1 MQILIRIAFIL
12 LPVLATGQIG
22 FYKYY
27 AGNGF
32 DFGQGIIQLEDSSYV
47 VTGSSGSY
55 ADHSQAF
62 LMATDSIGNW
72 KWSNHFGGAESEW
85 GRRVLHKKNFGY
97 FVCGH
102 SNSFGAGDYDF
113 YLVKVGEDGLE
124 EWSKTYG
131 GSSWERVMDAAMT
144 RDTGTVM
151 VGERSNGIYGN
162 DMYVVRTNS
171 LGDTLWTKTFANL
184 GADVANAVSIYD
196 DSIIVVGGNHFFA
209 DSLQVKPLI
218 YMMHDDGTMIDT
230 LIYSAFPGDYEMNDL
245 QVLNDTVQG
254 IGSYQLNAAD
264 QWDYTFYRG
273 DIDLNG
279 VFNEV
284 LINSE
289 VDGDWHG
296 DVFTAYNDN
305 SKRYMGFSFENNA
318 NTFEGGRDVM
328 IQLGNTFMYYENTVA
343 FLAMEEP
350 DVNGEMI
357 RTSDGGAILVGYH
370 QNPLV
375 GSGGGTIFLYK
386 IGPGEFYPGTT
397 GILGHDQLVGVE
409 TKQATLDVKV
419 YPNPTSDLLNIELP
433 TEAVHTITLVD
444 AQGTRVFEDQF
455 NQSGTLSL
463 QDFAPGL
470 YLIHIQNET
479 GFYINRIIVQ

>member
-1 MQILIRIAFIL
+1 MQILIKIAFIL
-12 LPVLATGQIG
+12 FPVLVSGQIS

-32 DFGQGIIQLEDSSYV
+32 DFGQGIVQLEDSSYV

-72 KWSNHFGGAESEW
+72 KWSNNFGGPESEW

-97 FVCGH
+97 FLCGH
-102 SNSFGAGDYDF
+102 SNSFGAGDFDF
-113 YLVKVGEDGLE
+113 YLVKVAEDGLE
-124 EWSKTYG
+124 EWSRTYG

-144 RDTGTVM
+144 RDTGTVL
-151 VGERSNGIYGN
+151 VGERNNGLYGN
-162 DMYVVRTNS
+162 DMYIVRTNS
-171 LGDTLWTKTFANL
+171 VGDTLWTKTFANM
-184 GADVANAVSIYD
+184 GTDIANAVSIYD

-209 DSLQVKPLI
+209 DSLQVKPI
-218 YMMHDDGTMIDT
+218 MYMMHDDGTMIDT
-230 LIYSAFPGDYEMNDL
+230 MIYSNYPGDYELNDL
-245 QVLNDTVQG
+245 QVLGDTAQA

-264 QWDYTFYRG
+264 QWDYTFYRIEINPSG
-273 DIDLNG
+273 FLTEF
-279 VFNEV
+279 V
-284 LINSE
+284 INSE

-305 SKRYMGFSFENNA
+305 SQRYMSFSFENNA
-318 NTFEGGRDVM
+318 NTFEGGRDIMV
-328 IQLGNTFMYYENTVA
+328 QRGNTFMFYQATVA

-357 RTSDGGAILVGYH
+357 RTSDGGAIIVGYH
-370 QNPLV
+370 QNTLI

-386 IGPGEFYPGTT
+386 IGPGEVYPGTT
-397 GILGHDQLVGVE
+397 GILGFNQLVGLE
-409 TKQATLDVKV
+409 TKMATLNANVF
-419 YPNPTSDLLNIELP
+419 PNPTTGLLNIELP
-433 TEAVHTITLVD
+433 TETAHTITLVD
-444 AQGTRVFEDQF
+444 AQGSLIFEDQL

-463 QDFAPGL
+463 QGVASGV
-470 YLIHIQNET
+470 YLIRIQNET